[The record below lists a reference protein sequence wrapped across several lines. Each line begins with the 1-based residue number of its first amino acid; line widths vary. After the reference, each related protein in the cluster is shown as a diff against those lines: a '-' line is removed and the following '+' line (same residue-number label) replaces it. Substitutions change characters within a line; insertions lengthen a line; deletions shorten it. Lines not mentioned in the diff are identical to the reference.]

1 MAIRAPKH
9 LSGGSDKLYRRLA
22 EEYRLEQEPH
32 ALEVLRLAC
41 EALDRCAQAREAI
54 ERDGPFV
61 TSRFG
66 EKRPHPAIGVERDSR
81 IAALRALRELSLD
94 GEAPDDLRPSRLR

>member
-1 MAIRAPKH
+1 MPIQAPNH
-9 LSGGSDKLYRRLA
+9 LSSGSGELYRRLA
-22 EEYRLEQEPH
+22 EDYRLDHEPH

-61 TSRFG
+61 TNRFG
-66 EKRPHPAIGVERDSR
+66 EKRPHPGIGVERVSR

-94 GEAPDDLRPSRLR
+94 GEAPNDVRPSRLR

>member
-1 MAIRAPKH
+1 MAIEAPTH
-9 LSGGSDKLYRRLA
+9 LSGASAKLYRRLA
-22 EEYRLEQEPH
+22 EEYRLDYEPH

-41 EALDRCAQAREAI
+41 EALDRCTQARQAI

-61 TSRFG
+61 TNRFG

-94 GEAPDDLRPSRLR
+94 GELPDELRPSRLR

>member
-1 MAIRAPKH
+1 MTIRVPNH
-9 LSGGSDKLYRRLA
+9 LSSGSGKLYRRLA
-22 EEYRLEQEPH
+22 DEYRLDQEPH

-54 ERDGPFV
+54 EKDGPFV
-61 TSRFG
+61 TNRFG
-66 EKRPHPAIGVERDSR
+66 EKRPHPGIGVERDSR